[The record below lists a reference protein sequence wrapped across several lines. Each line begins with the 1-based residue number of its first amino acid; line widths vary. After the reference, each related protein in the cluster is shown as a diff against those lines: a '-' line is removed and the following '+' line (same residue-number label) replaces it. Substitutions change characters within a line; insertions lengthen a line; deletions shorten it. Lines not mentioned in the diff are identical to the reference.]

1 MGFFWGYDRKVHL
14 QLLLLLIGLFCID
27 WAFIYAVYG
36 ETPLEHEP
44 GWVIVAAI
52 FTALWVLRGM
62 QITAPFFPWFHYSI
76 LLLELGV
83 HLVKFVLQVVF
94 LALAVTTSG
103 FFNARLFVLFIYFV
117 YVLIALT
124 YLLLLLKCAL
134 DSILN

>member
-14 QLLLLLIGLFCID
+14 QLLLLLIGLFCIA

-44 GWVIVAAI
+44 GWAIVAAM
-52 FTALWVLRGM
+52 FVALWVLRGL
-62 QITAPFFPWFHYSI
+62 QFTAPLFPWFHYFT
-76 LLLELGV
+76 LLLEWGV

-94 LALAVTTSG
+94 LVLAVTAPG
-103 FFNARLFVLFIYFV
+103 FFDARLLVLFIYFV
-117 YVLIALT
+117 YVLIAIT

-134 DSILN
+134 NSILN